1 MLMLAL
7 LKNADAVCHQIV
19 ININPQSC
27 QQHIMETL
35 MAASGKT
42 LIFKRQKVS

>member
-1 MLMLAL
+1 VT
-7 LKNADAVCHQIV
+7 KNAEAAYHQIV

-27 QQHIMETL
+27 QQRIMETL

-42 LIFKRQKVS
+42 LVIKRQQMS